1 MACFSW
7 EACQEA
13 QTLSEEF
20 SCPPKSKEQTC
31 GPESVGNNYTN
42 LTVILEERE
51 DPSSSLWEGKDRALR
66 KRVSQSLVAAPVLES
81 TFCSSTIAKVAA
93 ASEPL
98 LSFPIRMERA
108 VKQQVKMIL
117 FSD

>member
-1 MACFSW
+1 M
-7 EACQEA
+7 
-13 QTLSEEF
+13 
-20 SCPPKSKEQTC
+20 C
-31 GPESVGNNYTN
+31 GPESVGKNYTN
-42 LTVILEERE
+42 LTLILEGRE

-81 TFCSSTIAKVAA
+81 TFYSSTVAKVAAASAA

-98 LSFPIRMERA
+98 LRFPIRMERA
-108 VKQQVKMIL
+108 EKQQVKMLL